1 MKKKITVV
9 MLLVIT
15 AALLMAS
22 CSSFPI
28 QAEPTAVPESIEDFI
43 PMVSATGMVVPD
55 QSSTLSV
62 ATAGIV
68 EEVLVEDGDTVE
80 TDQILLQLK
89 GREDIQAVIKA
100 AEYELTLAQ
109 QALDDLYDNNA
120 LNQVN
125 ALKEAS
131 EAYEALRQ
139 AEYND
144 YYFSVPSNQ
153 EDFEMFEGAVAMR
166 EILEQAREDYEPYKG
181 TSSEFTYID
190 CDDIE
195 AVKAFP
201 KLCGSTDRYDV
212 EDQLEDA
219 EADFKSAV
227 DRITNATNIASAEER
242 LRKAIEDFDTLGQGP
257 DPADIAA
264 AEARL
269 ANAEASL
276 AAGQAVY
283 DDLEVQAPFDGT
295 ISELYINDN
304 EWIAPGQPAMLIADL
319 DHLRVET
326 TDLNEIDVSRI
337 EVGDTVIIT
346 YDSLPDVTSTGTVVR
361 ISPKAT
367 AGSGVNYTV
376 VIELDEIPE
385 KLRWGMTAF
394 VDIGIE

>member
-1 MKKKITVV
+1 
-9 MLLVIT
+9 
-15 AALLMAS
+15 
-22 CSSFPI
+22 
-28 QAEPTAVPESIEDFI
+28 
-43 PMVSATGMVVPD
+43 MVVPY

-68 EEVLVEDGDTVE
+68 EEVLVEDGDIVE
-80 TDQILLQLK
+80 SDQILLQLK
-89 GREDIQAVIKA
+89 GKEDIQAVIKG

-109 QALDDLYDNNA
+109 QALDDLYDNNE

-125 ALKEAS
+125 ALREAS

-139 AEYND
+139 AEYNN
-144 YYFSVPSNQ
+144 YYFNVPSNQ
-153 EDFEMFEGAVAMR
+153 EDLTMFEGAVAMR
-166 EILEQAREDYEPYKG
+166 EVLEQAREDYEPYKG

-190 CDDIE
+190 CDDVE

-212 EDQLEDA
+212 EDNLEDA

-227 DRITNATNIASAEER
+227 DRIANATNIALAEER
-242 LRKAIEDFDTLGQGP
+242 LRKALEDFDILEQGP
-257 DPADIAA
+257 DPADVAA

-276 AAGQAVY
+276 AAAQAVD

-295 ISELYINDN
+295 ISELYINES
-304 EWIAPGQPAMLIADL
+304 EWISPGQPAMLIADL
-319 DHLRVET
+319 NHLRVET

-337 EVGDTVIIT
+337 EVGDTAIIT
-346 YDSLPDVTSTGTVVR
+346 FDSLPDVTSSGTVVR

-367 AGSGVNYTV
+367 PGSGVNYTV

-394 VDIGIE
+394 VDIEVE

>member
-1 MKKKITVV
+1 
-9 MLLVIT
+9 
-15 AALLMAS
+15 
-22 CSSFPI
+22 
-28 QAEPTAVPESIEDFI
+28 
-43 PMVSATGMVVPD
+43 
-55 QSSTLSV
+55 
-62 ATAGIV
+62 
-68 EEVLVEDGDTVE
+68 
-80 TDQILLQLK
+80 
-89 GREDIQAVIKA
+89 
-100 AEYELTLAQ
+100 
-109 QALDDLYDNNA
+109 
-120 LNQVN
+120 
-125 ALKEAS
+125 
-131 EAYEALRQ
+131 
-139 AEYND
+139 
-144 YYFSVPSNQ
+144 
-153 EDFEMFEGAVAMR
+153 MFEGAVAMR
-166 EILEQAREDYEPYKG
+166 EILKQAREDYKPYKG

-195 AVKAFP
+195 AAKAFP

-227 DRITNATNIASAEER
+227 DRIANATNIAFAEER

-394 VDIGIE
+394 VDIGVE